1 MIKVS
6 GVGVFPTEIEALV
19 NHIQGVKGC
28 CAIRIPDAR
37 LQSAVKIFVV
47 ADYFDEQGMKD
58 LILDTCRK
66 YLIRWAV
73 PKEIEFIEKLP
84 MTMLNK
90 VNFSKLQKEEN
101 ERRHL
106 EG

>member
-1 MIKVS
+1 
-6 GVGVFPTEIEALV
+6 
-19 NHIQGVKGC
+19 
-28 CAIRIPDAR
+28 
-37 LQSAVKIFVV
+37 
-47 ADYFDEQGMKD
+47 MKD

-90 VNFSKLQKEEN
+90 VNFAKLQKEED